1 MASDNDKQKDDASW
15 RQALLTVGL
24 ALAIPWIMG
33 LPAYFGWLLDNRFQ
47 TTPLWFLVG
56 LFIGLLST
64 AIDIYKLMKRFGQ
77 FK

>member
-1 MASDNDKQKDDASW
+1 MATEDDKKKGDASW
-15 RQALLTVGL
+15 RQAMVTAGL

-33 LPAYFGWLLDNRFQ
+33 MPAYFGWLLDSHYQ
-47 TTPLWFLVG
+47 TSPLWFLVG
-56 LFIGLLST
+56 LVIGLLSV